1 MSSSGANVTAA
12 DIATLTA
19 QMENMTVVINSM
31 WISLNTFLVFVMQAG
46 FAMLEAGTVRE
57 KNVQGN
63 LVKNLLDVIIC
74 TATFF
79 FFGYGF
85 AFGEDV
91 GGFIGNSL
99 FAADGFEGT
108 DNYMLFVFH
117 WCFASTA
124 ATIISGSL
132 AERTHIV
139 AYVVTSAFT
148 TALTY
153 PVVAHWVWGGGW
165 LSELGYH
172 DFAGDGP
179 VHMVGGI
186 AGFVGCLIV
195 GPRKDRFDEGTYA
208 LNTHTSYAH
217 AFIYSMYI
225 STCLFINTY
234 AHTYLCSYM
243 HTYIHSLLHVWT
255 FMCSAKADQFR
266 PSNAPMVVLGTL
278 LLWFGWYGFNCGST
292 LAFENDYSAPKVA
305 MNTTLAAAA
314 GGLMAFFIDYMGGN
328 RKSKY
333 RIVPITNGILAGL
346 VAITGGC
353 DQVTSVGAIII
364 GCGGGVVWAVVSALL
379 VKYRVDDPLDATTVH
394 GACGFWG
401 IMSIGLFSQDSGV
414 FYGGDGRQLWVQFIG
429 AASITLWSGGLSG
442 TLYLVLKYFKILRT
456 SASEEE
462 SGMDHADCGGSA
474 YSFNSKDVMK
484 NFLLRFQEF

>member
-12 DIATLTA
+12 DIASLTA

-31 WISLNTFLVFVMQAG
+31 WISLNTFLIFVMQAG
-46 FAMLEAGTVRE
+46 FAMLEAGTIRE

-132 AERTHIV
+132 AERTHIA

-148 TALTY
+148 TAFTY

-195 GPRKDRFDEGTYA
+195 GPRKDRFDE
-208 LNTHTSYAH
+208 
-217 AFIYSMYI
+217 
-225 STCLFINTY
+225 
-234 AHTYLCSYM
+234 
-243 HTYIHSLLHVWT
+243 
-255 FMCSAKADQFR
+255 AKADEFR

-346 VAITGGC
+346 VSITGGC
-353 DQVTSVGAIII
+353 DQFTSVGAIII
-364 GCGGGVVWAVVSALL
+364 GCGGGVVLAVVSDLL

-456 SASEEE
+456 SPSEEE

>member
-1 MSSSGANVTAA
+1 M
-12 DIATLTA
+12 
-19 QMENMTVVINSM
+19 VINSM
-31 WISLNTFLVFVMQAG
+31 WISLNTFLIFVMQAG
-46 FAMLEAGTVRE
+46 FAMLEAGTIRE

-132 AERTHIV
+132 AERTHIA

-148 TALTY
+148 TAFTY

-165 LSELGYH
+165 LSELGYL

-195 GPRKDRFDEGTYA
+195 GPRKDRFDP
-208 LNTHTSYAH
+208 
-217 AFIYSMYI
+217 
-225 STCLFINTY
+225 
-234 AHTYLCSYM
+234 
-243 HTYIHSLLHVWT
+243 
-255 FMCSAKADQFR
+255 AKADEFR

-305 MNTTLAAAA
+305 MNTTLSAAA

-346 VAITGGC
+346 VSITGGC

-364 GCGGGVVWAVVSALL
+364 GCGGGVVLAVVSDLL

-401 IMSIGLFSQDSGV
+401 IMSVGLFSQDSGV

-442 TLYLVLKYFKILRT
+442 ALYLVLKYFNILRT
-456 SASEEE
+456 SPSEEE
-462 SGMDHADCGGSA
+462 SGMDHAACGGSA